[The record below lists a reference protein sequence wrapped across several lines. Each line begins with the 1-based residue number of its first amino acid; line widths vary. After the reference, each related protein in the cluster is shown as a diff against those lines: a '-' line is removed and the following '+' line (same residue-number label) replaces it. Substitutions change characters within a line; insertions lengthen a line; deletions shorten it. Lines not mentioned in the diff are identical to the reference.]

1 MLGHKWE
8 SARGTIVEAY
18 RGPASGDSIAAA
30 IRPQNYY
37 VIEVRKPT
45 GEVIRREVTDK
56 NVLVH
61 AVGITIGVEVHTKT
75 GEVRLDPSAKADL
88 VREMLYRAEN
98 GQVGPGGQELP
109 VHLAPGEIS
118 NLAQAKRSGDPAAN
132 QAAIDRLRE
141 LREHARDRAAQQQAG
156 GGPTSPAADFSEE
169 PVGFS
174 EEPVGFS
181 SFSEPAGFAP
191 VSQPSPVSPYSP
203 SMSSFG
209 AFDTSGGQGTKD
221 ERIARLQHLLDKG
234 ILTESEFGAQRQ
246 QILGSP

>member
-8 SARGTIVEAY
+8 SARGTIVEAHS
-18 RGPASGDSIAAA
+18 RPASGHSLGAAQYPEC
-30 IRPQNYY
+30 RY

-45 GEVIRREVTDK
+45 GAVIRGEVTERS
-56 NVLVH
+56 VFLH
-61 AVGITIGVEVHTKT
+61 AVGTTIGVEVHAKT
-75 GEVRLDPSAKADL
+75 GEIRLDPDAVADP
-88 VREMLYRAEN
+88 VRGMPTMADH
-98 GQVGPGGQELP
+98 VIGPGGQELP
-109 VHLAPGEIS
+109 VHMEPGEIG
-118 NLAQAKRSGDPAAN
+118 NLAQSVRSGDPAAR

-141 LREHARDRAAQQQAG
+141 LRDHARDRAAQQQAG
-156 GGPTSPAADFSEE
+156 GGPTSPAAGFSEE

-221 ERIARLQHLLDKG
+221 ERIARLQQLLDKG